1 MSETKTPEEKAFDAA
16 GRLLAHRAR
25 TEAEIRRRLAQKGF
39 EDAVVE
45 HTVSKLHGLALLDDA
60 AFARERA
67 QGLLRRGSGPRLVAA
82 RLSAAG
88 VAPDAARAALE
99 AALEAEGGEDAVARR
114 ALERR
119 HGAVRGAEPDLRR
132 KAAAFLVRR
141 GFSPEVAGRA
151 AGVFTD
157 GEA

>member
-1 MSETKTPEEKAFDAA
+1 MGETKTPREKAFDAA

-39 EDAVVE
+39 EDEVVE
-45 HTVSKLHGLALLDDA
+45 HTVSRLLGLDLLDDG

-82 RLSAAG
+82 RLAAAG
-88 VAPDAARAALE
+88 VAAEAARAALDE
-99 AALEAEGGEDAVARR
+99 ALRAEGGEDALARR
-114 ALERR
+114 TLERR
-119 HGAVRGAEPDLRR
+119 HGDLDGAAPDERR

-141 GFSPEVAGRA
+141 GFSPEVSGRA
-151 AGVFTD
+151 AGVFSD
-157 GEA
+157 GET